1 MTTCI
6 YPTDMTEYTLS
17 NGSILKNGEKV
28 GEIIRE
34 SGGMRT
40 SSITI
45 TGTPSFRIERDDLGS
60 FRILRN
66 GGEVGKEYR
75 GLKLEY
81 EGQTYEVSR
90 RELSGFPTGMS
101 NTLHVMSGGMV
112 TGTIAITS
120 SGLTASSD
128 FNPDVMLIYLAFL
141 APYASASSAPMRY
154 YGNYRGPMPASYRI
168 ISLVLGLSALAFLG
182 IGDGIS
188 TNFLNP
194 LDSFAIF
201 VVLAILSYAVR
212 IIGRRKGRSME
223 SV

>member
-1 MTTCI
+1 MTD
-6 YPTDMTEYTLS
+6 YVLS

-28 GEIIRE
+28 GEISRE
-34 SGGMRT
+34 STGMRT
-40 SSITI
+40 SSIVI
-45 TGTPSFRIERDDLGS
+45 TGTPSFRIDRDDLGS
-60 FRILRN
+60 FKIYRN

-81 EGQTYEVSR
+81 EGQTYEVPR

-101 NTLHVMSGGMV
+101 NTVHIMSGGMV
-112 TGTIAITS
+112 IGTITRS
-120 SGLTASSD
+120 STGLAASSD
-128 FNPDVMLIYLAFL
+128 FNPDVMLIYMAFL
-141 APYASASSAPMRY
+141 APYASGNSAPMRY

-168 ISLVLGLSALAFLG
+168 ISLVLGLGALAFLG

-188 TNFLNP
+188 NEFLNP

-212 IIGRRKGRSME
+212 IIGRRKARSAE
-223 SV
+223 SFQ

>member
-1 MTTCI
+1 
-6 YPTDMTEYTLS
+6 MTEYTLS

-28 GEIIRE
+28 GEISRE
-34 SGGMRT
+34 SNGMRT
-40 SSITI
+40 SSIVI
-45 TGTPSFRIERDDLGS
+45 TGTPSFRIVRDDLGS
-60 FRILRN
+60 FRIFRN

-75 GLKLEY
+75 GLKLDY
-81 EGQTYEVSR
+81 EGQIYEVPR

-101 NTLHVMSGGMV
+101 NTLHIMSGGMTV
-112 TGTIAITS
+112 GTITRTS
-120 SGLTASSD
+120 TGLTASSD
-128 FNPDVMLIYLAFL
+128 FNPDVMLIYMSFL
-141 APYASASSAPMRY
+141 APYASASSSPMRY

-212 IIGRRKGRSME
+212 IIGRGKGRSAK
-223 SV
+223 SVQ

>member
-1 MTTCI
+1 MI
-6 YPTDMTEYTLS
+6 PEPTA
-17 NGSILKNGEKV
+17 
-28 GEIIRE
+28 E
-34 SGGMRT
+34 SSAAPLT
-40 SSITI
+40 
-45 TGTPSFRIERDDLGS
+45 
-60 FRILRN
+60 
-66 GGEVGKEYR
+66 VAYR
-75 GLKLEY
+75 GLKLDY
-81 EGQTYEVSR
+81 ESQTYDVPR

-112 TGTIAITS
+112 TGTITTTS

-128 FNPDVMLIYLAFL
+128 FNPDVMLIYMSFL
-141 APYASASSAPMRY
+141 APYASASSSPMRY

-212 IIGRRKGRSME
+212 IIGRGKGRSAK
-223 SV
+223 SVQ

>member
-1 MTTCI
+1 MLWGSGSNNLVFSLSTLRSAAFMI
-6 YPTDMTEYTLS
+6 PEPTA
-17 NGSILKNGEKV
+17 
-28 GEIIRE
+28 E
-34 SGGMRT
+34 SSAAPLT
-40 SSITI
+40 
-45 TGTPSFRIERDDLGS
+45 
-60 FRILRN
+60 
-66 GGEVGKEYR
+66 VAYR
-75 GLKLEY
+75 GLKLDY
-81 EGQTYEVSR
+81 ESQTYDVPR

-112 TGTIAITS
+112 TGTITTTS

-128 FNPDVMLIYLAFL
+128 FNPDVMLIYMSFL
-141 APYASASSAPMRY
+141 APYASASSSPMRY

-212 IIGRRKGRSME
+212 IIGRGKGRSAK
-223 SV
+223 SVQ

>member
-1 MTTCI
+1 
-6 YPTDMTEYTLS
+6 MTEYVLS
-17 NGSILKNGEKV
+17 NGAILKNGEKI
-28 GEIIRE
+28 GEISRE
-34 SGGMRT
+34 SSGMRT
-40 SSITI
+40 SSIVI
-45 TGTPSFRIERDDLGS
+45 TGTPSFRIDRDDLGS
-60 FRILRN
+60 FRIFRN

-81 EGQTYEVSR
+81 EGQTYEVPR

-101 NTLHVMSGGMV
+101 NTMHVMSGGMV
-112 TGTIAITS
+112 VGTITRTS
-120 SGLTASSD
+120 NGLNASSD

-141 APYASASSAPMRY
+141 APYASGNSAPMRY

-168 ISLVLGLSALAFLG
+168 ISLVLGLGALAFLG

-188 TNFLNP
+188 SGFLNP

-212 IIGRRKGRSME
+212 IIGRRKARSAE
-223 SV
+223 SFL